1 MVAEDRSSLAGLRHG
16 ERSGAQSNSSPCR
29 RRSSNSNQN
38 KRRSNIDTS
47 TSHRCPRRRK
57 IDETRCREHRPWV
70 SSPSSQELS
79 CQGRF
84 VMVSYNILGVE
95 NASKHPDLYHL
106 VDPENL
112 RWDRRKRRIRRELRR
127 YDPDILCFQEVDH
140 FEDLA
145 DLLHKDG
152 YVGVYQARTGDA
164 NDGCAIFWRDKQ
176 FSLLHEEN
184 IQYREFGLRDNVAQL
199 CVFKVLDAHPGN
211 RPSTEKTSQPDRKLL
226 VGNVHILFN
235 PNRGDVKLGQMRL
248 LLEKAHKVSRKW
260 KITSMVIGGDFNS
273 LPQSALYR
281 FIANS
286 MLDYLKHDRRAISG
300 QISDSHHQRS
310 FILQTRCGWTE
321 EERLLATGRRDLDLL
336 VHPLRLRSAYAG
348 IPGDGGRRDWLGEPQ
363 LTSFHGK
370 FMGTVDYIWHS
381 AGLEP
386 VRVVEMPAI
395 RAVRG
400 LGGLPSKKWG
410 SDHFSLVCEFA
421 FTAEDDNGDDVFHGT
436 DVSCQMQ
443 QTFVR

>member
-127 YDPDILCFQEVDH
+127 YDPDILCFQ
-140 FEDLA
+140 
-145 DLLHKDG
+145 
-152 YVGVYQARTGDA
+152 
-164 NDGCAIFWRDKQ
+164 
-176 FSLLHEEN
+176 
-184 IQYREFGLRDNVAQL
+184 
-199 CVFKVLDAHPGN
+199 VLDAHPGN

-310 FILQTRCGWTE
+310 FILQTRRAARCGWTE